1 LCFSLQSYD
10 VSAASKPV
18 LVVTRPPLPAEV
30 TERVNRDFV
39 VRLAETPESLTSD
52 GLVELA
58 DGAAGLLV
66 SPADRIDASFFD
78 RVDSSVKIV
87 ATRSVGYDHIDI
99 PSAARRHIAVANT
112 PGVLTDAVAD
122 STILLLLGAS
132 RHAYEAQ
139 QFIRAGEWAHAA
151 PVALIGRQLTG
162 KVLGILGMGRIG
174 QAVALRARA
183 LGMQIHYTDPT
194 PLPDDDAHGAI
205 FHQDPLELLEVS
217 EFLSLHAPAT
227 PDTYHFLNAKT
238 LALLPRGAIVVNT
251 ARGDLICDEDLLAAL
266 DAGTVA
272 AVGLDVFEHEPKID
286 PRYLTLKKAF
296 LMPHLAAATIETQT
310 AIGMLALDNIDAVL
324 GGSAAPSLVTA

>member
-1 LCFSLQSYD
+1 M
-10 VSAASKPV
+10 SAASKPALV
-18 LVVTRPPLPAEV
+18 LTRPPLPAKV
-30 TERVNRDFV
+30 TERVNRDFL
-39 VRLAETPESLTSD
+39 VRAAETPESLTSE
-52 GLVELA
+52 ELLELS

-66 SPADRIDASFFD
+66 SPADRIDAGFFD
-78 RVDSSVKIV
+78 RVASSVKIV

-99 PSAARRHIAVANT
+99 ESAARRHIAVANT

-122 STILLLLGAS
+122 ATILLLLGAS

-139 QFIRAGEWAHAA
+139 QFLLAGEWALAA
-151 PVALIGRQLTG
+151 PTALIGRQLTG

-174 QAVALRARA
+174 QAVAHRARA
-183 LGMQIHYTDPT
+183 LGMQIHYTDPA
-194 PLPDDDAHGAI
+194 PLPDGDAHGAI
-205 FHQDPLELLEVS
+205 FHQDPLELLAVS

-227 PDTYHFLNAKT
+227 PDTHHFLNAKT

-266 DAGTVA
+266 DAGAVA
-272 AVGLDVFEHEPKID
+272 AVGLDVFEHEPRID
-286 PRYLTLKKAF
+286 PRYRTLKNAF

-324 GGSAAPSLVTA
+324 SGANPPSLVTE

>member
-1 LCFSLQSYD
+1 M
-10 VSAASKPV
+10 SAASKPV
-18 LVVTRPPLPAEV
+18 LVVTRPPLPTEV

-52 GLVELA
+52 GLLELA
-58 DGAAGLLV
+58 DGASGLLV
-66 SPADRIDASFFD
+66 SPADRIDAGFFD
-78 RVDSSVKIV
+78 RVASSVKIV

-99 PSAARRHIAVANT
+99 PAAARRRIAVANT
-112 PGVLTDAVAD
+112 PGAVAD
-122 STILLLLGAS
+122 AAILLLLGAS

-139 QFIRAGEWAHAA
+139 QFIRAGEWVHAA
-151 PVALIGRQLTG
+151 PVALIGRQMTG
-162 KVLGILGMGRIG
+162 KVLGIVGMGRIG

-194 PLPDDDAHGAI
+194 PLPDNVAHGAI
-205 FHQDPLELLEVS
+205 FHQDPLELLRVS

-238 LALLPRGAIVVNT
+238 LGLLPRGAIIVNT

-266 DAGTVA
+266 DAGSVA

-286 PRYLTLKKAF
+286 PRYLTLKNAF

-310 AIGMLALDNIDAVL
+310 AIGMLAVDNIDAVL
-324 GGSAAPSLVTA
+324 SGNAAPSLVSV